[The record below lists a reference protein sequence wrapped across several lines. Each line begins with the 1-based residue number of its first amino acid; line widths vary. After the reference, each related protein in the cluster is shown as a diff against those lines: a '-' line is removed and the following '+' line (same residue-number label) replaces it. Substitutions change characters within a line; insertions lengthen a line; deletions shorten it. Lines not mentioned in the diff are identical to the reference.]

1 MDMCLASQQTFRA
14 NASPGSPENWLQLQL
29 WDFIRENVW
38 ERGYE
43 VFLEEVKK
51 ALQAWAEAHAA
62 AEPELRES
70 VDFLLG
76 SIGNGILR
84 SEQRALELLYL
95 QALENVLTA
104 DPAGGLL
111 SADGLAAYAQE
122 LAERGQPEGA
132 AHVHAAIQR
141 WRQALSGHTPAE

>member
-1 MDMCLASQQTFRA
+1 MDMCLASRQTFRA

-62 AEPELRES
+62 AEPELTES

-76 SIGNGILR
+76 SIGNDILR
-84 SEQRALELLYL
+84 SEQRALELFYL

-122 LAERGQPEGA
+122 LVERGQPEGA

-141 WRQALSGHTPAE
+141 WWQALSGHTPAE